1 MHFAVQHSSQAAAT
15 AAAERLVQRHRKPW
29 WAWVVTDCRHPEF
42 CRSGD
47 GTSPLDAIN
56 PPQLGTVNGSVFSG
70 DGVTGIAGASVTF
83 RNASLIY
90 GRNAAITTDGI
101 GNFVF
106 NNVPVDSFSLQ
117 ATYNNF
123 QSFKSPVVIGAFAPG
138 TTVAT
143 QNVVF
148 TNDGVVRG
156 TVRRDGFPIGGGFV
170 QVFDSQFFNFFGTY
184 NIAADGSYLIPIL
197 VPGNYQIRAS
207 DPVPQ
212 GGTELFGIAG
222 AAVTAG
228 QTTSADRAIQPTG
241 TISGTVFTGGGAP
254 AAGIQVNLNG
264 V

>member
-1 MHFAVQHSSQAAAT
+1 MGLGSDEIAGIQNFAVPA
-15 AAAERLVQRHRKPW
+15 
-29 WAWVVTDCRHPEF
+29 
-42 CRSGD
+42 D
-47 GTSPLDAIN
+47 GTSPLDVIN

-90 GRNAAITTDGI
+90 GRNAVITTDGI

-184 NIAADGSYLIPIL
+184 NIAADGSYLVPIL

-207 DPVPQ
+207 VILCHRAERNCSASQAPCNRWPDDV
-212 GGTELFGIAG
+212 GRYSHSAHRHDFWHGVYRRRRARGWNSGKFEWRLK
-222 AAVTAG
+222 VTV
-228 QTTSADRAIQPTG
+228 
-241 TISGTVFTGGGAP
+241 TV
-254 AAGIQVNLNG
+254 
-264 V
+264 